1 MFDWVL
7 KTLLKEIVITYWKS
21 LFKITLIYFRNIVYN
36 GYNQQQRKSKYSTIN
51 TENTYQNSEIKK
63 KKERDRKLPIKILI
77 YLNLETYS
85 DLWYLLVSVDV

>member
-1 MFDWVL
+1 MV
-7 KTLLKEIVITYWKS
+7 TINNKEKA
-21 LFKITLIYFRNIVYN
+21 
-36 GYNQQQRKSKYSTIN
+36 KYSTMN

-85 DLWYLLVSVDV
+85 DLWYLLVSVDI

>member
-1 MFDWVL
+1 MV
-7 KTLLKEIVITYWKS
+7 TINNKEKA
-21 LFKITLIYFRNIVYN
+21 
-36 GYNQQQRKSKYSTIN
+36 KYSTIN

>member
-1 MFDWVL
+1 MV
-7 KTLLKEIVITYWKS
+7 TINNKEKA
-21 LFKITLIYFRNIVYN
+21 
-36 GYNQQQRKSKYSTIN
+36 KYSTMN

>member
-1 MFDWVL
+1 MV
-7 KTLLKEIVITYWKS
+7 TINNKEKA
-21 LFKITLIYFRNIVYN
+21 
-36 GYNQQQRKSKYSTIN
+36 KYSTIN
-51 TENTYQNSEIKK
+51 TENTYQNFEIKK

>member
-1 MFDWVL
+1 MF
-7 KTLLKEIVITYWKS
+7 TINNKEKA
-21 LFKITLIYFRNIVYN
+21 
-36 GYNQQQRKSKYSTIN
+36 KYSTMN

>member
-1 MFDWVL
+1 MVTINN
-7 KTLLKEIVITYWKS
+7 KQKA
-21 LFKITLIYFRNIVYN
+21 
-36 GYNQQQRKSKYSTIN
+36 KYSTMN

-85 DLWYLLVSVDV
+85 DLRYLSVSVDV

>member
-1 MFDWVL
+1 MV
-7 KTLLKEIVITYWKS
+7 TINNKEKA
-21 LFKITLIYFRNIVYN
+21 
-36 GYNQQQRKSKYSTIN
+36 KYSTMN
-51 TENTYQNSEIKK
+51 TENTYQNSEIKN

>member
-1 MFDWVL
+1 MV
-7 KTLLKEIVITYWKS
+7 TINNKEKA
-21 LFKITLIYFRNIVYN
+21 
-36 GYNQQQRKSKYSTIN
+36 KYSTIN

-85 DLWYLLVSVDV
+85 DLWHLLVSVDV

>member
-1 MFDWVL
+1 MV
-7 KTLLKEIVITYWKS
+7 TINNKEKA
-21 LFKITLIYFRNIVYN
+21 
-36 GYNQQQRKSKYSTIN
+36 KYSTMN

-77 YLNLETYS
+77 YLNLENYS

>member
-1 MFDWVL
+1 MV
-7 KTLLKEIVITYWKS
+7 TINNKEKA
-21 LFKITLIYFRNIVYN
+21 
-36 GYNQQQRKSKYSTIN
+36 KYSTIN

-63 KKERDRKLPIKILI
+63 KKETDRKLPIKILI

>member
-1 MFDWVL
+1 MV
-7 KTLLKEIVITYWKS
+7 TINNKEKA
-21 LFKITLIYFRNIVYN
+21 
-36 GYNQQQRKSKYSTIN
+36 KYSTIN

-85 DLWYLLVSVDV
+85 DL